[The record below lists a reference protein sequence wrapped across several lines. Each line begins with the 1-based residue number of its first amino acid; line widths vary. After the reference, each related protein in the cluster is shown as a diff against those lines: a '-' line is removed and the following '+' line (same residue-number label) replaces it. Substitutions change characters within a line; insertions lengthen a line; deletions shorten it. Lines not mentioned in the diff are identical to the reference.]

1 MREKKTF
8 KNLFYQGLY
17 QLVKIVLPLISVPIV
32 ANSLGAEGVGEYA
45 FSNSIVQY
53 FIIVAAL
60 GVPLYGTKAIAEA
73 NTKSKLKETF
83 WSIEIFSLILA
94 TFIFLVA
101 NIIGKLLNFNDI
113 FFIQTLLILGTG
125 LDVSWF
131 FMGIE
136 EFKKVSLLNLSS
148 TLISFI
154 MIITFVRNPTDLYI
168 YCLILTSSII
178 APQFLMWNGIKEKI
192 DKFYLPSILQMFNH
206 LIKSSV
212 FFLPQIGIVIYTN
225 LNKTILGVLSTNKSD
240 VGILSNAVLITSAII
255 SLISAVDTV
264 MLPKISKMVLSGE
277 KENTFRTVSKVLSI
291 QLYFTIPIAIG
302 LGAISGS
309 MVPWFFG
316 PTFVGME
323 KIITIV
329 SFLIIVIPAGM
340 TISKQYLIPNNRIK
354 TYNKTIFSGAAIS
367 IILNLIFISSMGCVG
382 AAVALVTSESVI
394 FLMRLSDF
402 QNKTSQ
408 RIDIKLIL
416 IQISV
421 AFTMWIVLSKYLGQ
435 FESGLLLTFL
445 QVIVG
450 MIIYFGGTTVLK
462 ANPLVAVNLRE

>member
-1 MREKKTF
+1 M
-8 KNLFYQGLY
+8 
-17 QLVKIVLPLISVPIV
+17 
-32 ANSLGAEGVGEYA
+32 
-45 FSNSIVQY
+45 
-53 FIIVAAL
+53 
-60 GVPLYGTKAIAEA
+60 
-73 NTKSKLKETF
+73 
-83 WSIEIFSLILA
+83 
-94 TFIFLVA
+94 
-101 NIIGKLLNFNDI
+101 
-113 FFIQTLLILGTG
+113 
-125 LDVSWF
+125 
-131 FMGIE
+131 
-136 EFKKVSLLNLSS
+136 
-148 TLISFI
+148 
-154 MIITFVRNPTDLYI
+154 
-168 YCLILTSSII
+168 C
-178 APQFLMWNGIKEKI
+178 
-192 DKFYLPSILQMFNH
+192 
-206 LIKSSV
+206 

>member
-1 MREKKTF
+1 MSQF
-8 KNLFYQGLY
+8 L
-17 QLVKIVLPLISVPIV
+17 
-32 ANSLGAEGVGEYA
+32 
-45 FSNSIVQY
+45 
-53 FIIVAAL
+53 
-60 GVPLYGTKAIAEA
+60 
-73 NTKSKLKETF
+73 
-83 WSIEIFSLILA
+83 FSLVLH
-94 TFIFLVA
+94 
-101 NIIGKLLNFNDI
+101 LNCK
-113 FFIQTLLILGTG
+113 
-125 LDVSWF
+125 
-131 FMGIE
+131 
-136 EFKKVSLLNLSS
+136 FK
-148 TLISFI
+148 
-154 MIITFVRNPTDLYI
+154 
-168 YCLILTSSII
+168 
-178 APQFLMWNGIKEKI
+178 
-192 DKFYLPSILQMFNH
+192 
-206 LIKSSV
+206 
-212 FFLPQIGIVIYTN
+212 PQIGIVIYTN

-382 AAVALVTSESVI
+382 AAVALVTSELVI